1 MTEPKRKRGRPKK
14 IKEKQKAWLEYDG
27 VSYVVLRP
35 DHPKATTH
43 RWAAV
48 IETNLIGYYKNP
60 EEANAARLK
69 EMESGNEKEKNS

>member
-1 MTEPKRKRGRPKK
+1 MVEPKRKRGRPRK
-14 IKEKQKAWLEYDG
+14 IKPKQRAWPQYEG
-27 VSYVVLRP
+27 VSYVRLRS

-48 IETNLIGYYKNP
+48 IENNLIGYYKNP

-69 EMESGNEKEKNS
+69 EMESGNEEEKNS